1 MGMTAVLLAVVT
13 GAAGLVVGFAIGRFG
28 TFVQVLRIE
37 AEVRALA
44 NDVAVTAEI
53 ENDDMARWAA
63 DQIDTFVN
71 RTFR

>member
-1 MGMTAVLLAVVT
+1 
-13 GAAGLVVGFAIGRFG
+13 
-28 TFVQVLRIE
+28 LRIE